1 MIDQK
6 LTFPFFPKGTVRH
19 AFEIDRHG
27 FPIFDPENLNDDLP
41 VLVDTLGL
49 NKLKLL

>member
-6 LTFPFFPKGTVRH
+6 LTFPFFLKGTVRH
-19 AFEIDRHG
+19 TFEIDRH
-27 FPIFDPENLNDDLP
+27 PIFKPENLNDDLP